1 MKKVNT
7 FQCKVRPLENGFDNI
22 QDRYELVCEHTRGK
36 DVVLF
41 AGNYVDCRKAMD
53 DYFQR
58 LITVPERNVVQW
70 HSELSFVVH
79 EIVEDD
85 NAMIGAY

>member
-7 FQCKVRPLENGFDNI
+7 FLCLIRPVANGFDNI
-22 QDRYELVCEHTRGK
+22 QDQYELVCEHTRGQ
-36 DVVLF
+36 DVCLF
-41 AGNYVDCRKAMD
+41 EGDYAQCRQAMD

-70 HSELSFVVH
+70 RSELSFVVH
-79 EIVEDD
+79 EIVEEGTTLV
-85 NAMIGAY
+85 GAS